1 MIRAVL
7 FDAVGTLFHS
17 RGTIGEIY
25 RGVATTY
32 EFYTDARAID
42 KEFISRVKAR
52 GVPIE
57 KADWKALVV
66 SVFAKLGPFPRFDE
80 FFEEVYEVF
89 RTDQGWHC
97 YPETVSVLE
106 TLRKNQYG
114 IGVVSNFD
122 SRLSGVLDG
131 LRIGRLF
138 DTVVTA
144 QSSGYAKPDERIFLA
159 ATEALKVA
167 PAEALFAGDDFE
179 QDFKGAAGA
188 GLYSVL
194 VDRLSSR
201 ASDSENRV
209 QDLRGLLRLLDIAPH
224 G

>member
-25 RGVATTY
+25 GGVAAGYDFHADT
-32 EFYTDARAID
+32 RAID
-42 KEFISRVKAR
+42 TEFIRLVKAR
-52 GVPIE
+52 GAPIE
-57 KADWKALVV
+57 KADWKSLVG
-66 SVFAKLGPFPRFDE
+66 SVFSNLGPFPQFDS

-89 RTDQGWHC
+89 RSEQGWHC

-106 TLRKNQYG
+106 TLKKIQYG
-114 IGVVSNFD
+114 LGVVSNFD
-122 SRLSGVLDG
+122 SRLSGVLDD
-131 LRIGRLF
+131 LRIGQYF

-159 ATEALKVA
+159 ATEALEVA
-167 PAEALFAGDDFE
+167 PAEALFAGDDVE
-179 QDFKGAAGA
+179 QDFKGAARA
-188 GLYSVL
+188 GLNSVL
-194 VDRLSSR
+194 VDRL
-201 ASDSENRV
+201 APKTPDGKNRV
-209 QDLRGLLRLLDIAPH
+209 RDLRGLLELLDIAAQ